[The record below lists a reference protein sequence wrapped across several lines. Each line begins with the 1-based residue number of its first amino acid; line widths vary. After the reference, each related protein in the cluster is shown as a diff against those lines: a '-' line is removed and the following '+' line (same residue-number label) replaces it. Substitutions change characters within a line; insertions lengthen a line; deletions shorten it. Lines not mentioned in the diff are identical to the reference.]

1 MRRRMIVM
9 DVDSTFIREEQLDLL
24 ADEAGVGPHV
34 EEITARMRRGE
45 IEFAESLRQ
54 RTRALAGLEIE
65 ALDRARARI
74 TLTLGAPELL
84 RFAQSRGWP
93 VYLVTGGY
101 HDLIDQLVADLP
113 VTGVRANRL
122 EIAGGR
128 LTGNVLGEIID
139 REGKARQLRALAA
152 EEGIPMGNT
161 IAIGDGANDIS
172 MVQAAGVG
180 VAFGASAALQE
191 VADVILPGPGLD
203 AVISALEE

>member
-1 MRRRMIVM
+1 MIVM